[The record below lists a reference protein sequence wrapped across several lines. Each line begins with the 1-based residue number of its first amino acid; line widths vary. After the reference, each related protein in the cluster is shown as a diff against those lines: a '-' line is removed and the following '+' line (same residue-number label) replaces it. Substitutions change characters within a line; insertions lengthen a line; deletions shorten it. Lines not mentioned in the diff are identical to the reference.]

1 MFILLRDRRTDVL
14 LGFVPEP
21 LRRLIQ
27 ILGILCTSIFSV
39 ISYDICHYI
48 CIYLDQSL
56 DYVPF
61 KNIIALFVMRSYVTT
76 ILHTKINISLEFL
89 VPVKGLWSGID
100 WQSFPG
106 IILVLMYS
114 FAKTTQTGKV
124 HFTWHNVV
132 RKHFPVSK
140 W

>member
-1 MFILLRDRRTDVL
+1 MFISLRDRRTDVL
-14 LGFVPEP
+14 LGSVPEP

-27 ILGILCTSIFSV
+27 ILGIFARPFSLYFPMTFV
-39 ISYDICHYI
+39 II

-61 KNIIALFVMRSYVTT
+61 KNIIPLFVMRSYVTT

>member
-1 MFILLRDRRTDVL
+1 MFISLRDRRTDVL
-14 LGFVPEP
+14 LGSVPEP

-27 ILGILCTSIFSV
+27 ILGIFARPFSLYFPMTFV
-39 ISYDICHYI
+39 II

-100 WQSFPG
+100 
-106 IILVLMYS
+106 
-114 FAKTTQTGKV
+114 
-124 HFTWHNVV
+124 
-132 RKHFPVSK
+132 
-140 W
+140 